1 MSGSEDAKAT
11 LLRALEQIER
21 AEADLGE
28 GGEVRYLCVVYSA
41 TKRLDDDAT
50 HEVGGW
56 VNTSDPLWL
65 HAAML
70 RRAADALDKDARTDD
85 DEPDDPFPTFGDSA

>member
-1 MSGSEDAKAT
+1 MSGSADARAT
-11 LLRALEQIER
+11 LLRALEQIEE
-21 AEADLGE
+21 AERDLGD

-41 TKRLDDDAT
+41 TKDLGDDGT

-56 VNTSDPLWL
+56 VNTSEPLWL

-70 RRAADALDKDARTDD
+70 RRCADSLDVSARDEDD
-85 DEPDDPFPTFGDSA
+85 DDG